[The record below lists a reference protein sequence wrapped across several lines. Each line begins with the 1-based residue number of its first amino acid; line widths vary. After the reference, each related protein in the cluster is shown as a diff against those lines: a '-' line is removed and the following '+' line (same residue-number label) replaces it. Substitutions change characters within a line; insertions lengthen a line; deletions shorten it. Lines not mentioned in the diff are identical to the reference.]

1 MAITIQNI
9 IEEAYA
15 KHGSSPDAAELQT
28 GLTLANNFIFSI
40 NTEFALDTP
49 ISEYTALTDS
59 FALGDN
65 WRRALIASLAY
76 DLGENLDSKTI
87 ETLYKTAEEEKF
99 LLKRTYLKLITDA
112 DMTDCKELLYAV
124 FMKLGKQIPNT
135 DELNDGL
142 IAVNNLITS
151 WNEEFALDT
160 PIVEFATLATTF
172 SSLSLGDEWK
182 RALLT
187 NVSLDLAETWQAQP
201 TETLVFAA
209 RETKA
214 IILRANARYVTDG
227 DVSTS
232 KELLISAF
240 RKIGVVTPTTNELNQ
255 GLSICNNIIQ
265 TWNKEFGL
273 DTPIVEFT
281 DLTTTLAAISMG
293 DEWKRPLIFATA
305 VDLAFDYNLEAK
317 IQLLQ
322 PFALENKLLLKN
334 LNSRFVSDFEADT
347 VKEILVTAFRMAGK
361 PNPDTAELNHALS
374 RMNNMIA
381 TWATEFSITYTETFT
396 SLADSIAT
404 YPLHWREPLEYNMA
418 VKIAESFPGTQIA
431 PTIFAEARKLRRE
444 LDIKELVDINDSRL
458 DDMLDPLYNKGGEAT
473 DINITET

>member
-15 KHGSSPDAAELQT
+15 KHGSSPDATELQT

-49 ISEYTALTDS
+49 ISEYTALTDN

-65 WRRALIASLAY
+65 WRRTLIASLAY
-76 DLGENLDSKTI
+76 DLGENLDSKTV

-160 PIVEFATLATTF
+160 PITEFATLATTF

-187 NVSLDLAETWQAQP
+187 NVALDLAETWQAQP

-209 RETKA
+209 RETKE
-214 IILRANARYVTDG
+214 IIRRANARYVTDG

-232 KELLISAF
+232 KELLISSF
-240 RKIGVVTPTTNELNQ
+240 RKIGVITPTTNELNQ

-273 DTPIVEFT
+273 DIPIVEFT
-281 DLTTTLAAISMG
+281 DLTTTLSSISMG

-305 VDLAFDYNLEAK
+305 VDLAFDYNVDAK

-334 LNSRFVSDFEADT
+334 LNSRYVTDFETDT
-347 VKEILVTAFRMAGK
+347 VKEIIIAAYRKIGK
-361 PNPDTAELNHALS
+361 PNPNDDELKHGLTGL
-374 RMNNMIA
+374 NNMIA
-381 TWATEFSITYTETFT
+381 FWASEFNISYTETF
-396 SLADSIAT
+396 SALADSIAT
-404 YPLHWREPLEYNMA
+404 YPLHWRKPLVYNLA
-418 VKIAESFPGTQIA
+418 VGLAEDFPTTVIN
-431 PTIFAEARKLRRE
+431 PSVEKEAVKLRR
-444 LDIKELVDINDSRL
+444 
-458 DDMLDPLYNKGGEAT
+458 MLDVLEFIETSEPKVDSFLRPQYNKGKSFSSAIKFT
-473 DINITET
+473 